1 MAAYEALAVVEIRYF
16 ANAVR
21 ILDQMVKAANVEFLS
36 SEKYLGGRLVTM
48 ILGGSVTDAKNAV
61 EIAKETCAEMPEN
74 PLRMALV
81 ISNPHPA
88 IMKYI
93 LSVQKKQAE
102 KKDGGQVRVIK
113 GQKSPLKENE
123 QSTNQK
129 NKTKSKQSVK
139 NNVEEERS

>member
-61 EIAKETCAEMPEN
+61 EIAKKTCAEMPEN

-81 ISNPHPA
+81 ISNPHPE

-102 KKDGGQVRVIK
+102 KKDGGQVREIK